1 MGDAAGGVVGGVE
14 LIGED
19 VGVGVDDAEKIVEG
33 VRDGVEFGD
42 RASVDGCLF
51 EWK

>member
-1 MGDAAGGVVGGVE
+1 MGDAAGGIVRWIE

-19 VGVGVDDAEKIVEG
+19 VGVGVDDAKEIVDG
-33 VRDGVEFGD
+33 VGDGVEFGD
-42 RASVDGCLF
+42 GTTIDGCLI